1 MPQCQSNEVHSEPQL
16 SLALAPPRI
25 QDCLRDA
32 HNHPLAGFKD
42 GGKMV
47 SHRVPPSELWG
58 YPFTEIGQTYTS
70 YCALVFDCDDPD
82 AAELAFYDKTFP
94 RPSWMVQNQ
103 ENRHLHVGYGLVLPV
118 HRYEAA
124 KPKPLQTLRRVAE
137 YGTRALNADPGF
149 SGVLT
154 RNPEPRNPIPNYGE
168 RTRTWW
174 GRKRLFW
181 LSEFNL
187 YIPKGWR
194 APRPGQG
201 HNRNWPQRGSV
212 PRLPG
217 LGRAPG
223 KREQGRARL
232 RPGTRHRG
240 PRTLRQNIRSL
251 FSRFRG
257 SGDCLRR
264 TAQWAGKWH
273 SPQFI
278 GRQKARGKRGG
289 AASGKVRRK
298 RTEIR
303 DAMILAWWRAGYTQR
318 EIGAFIKLSQ
328 VRVCKIVNRDKD
340 LPVPARMVGLRIWDP
355 GVGES
360 GGVIEPHRKA
370 RPRHEPEN
378 PPQFDPEPVQT
389 SLHLNSHAIKP
400 PLPSSAM
407 SL

>member
-1 MPQCQSNEVHSEPQL
+1 MVPMPQCQSNEVHSEPQL

-32 HNHPLAGFKD
+32 HNHPLAGFKR

-103 ENRHLHVGYGLVLPV
+103 ENRHLHVGYGLMLPV

-181 LSEFNL
+181 LSELNL

-194 APRPGQG
+194 APRPGKATTG
-201 HNRNWPQRGSV
+201 IGRNV
-212 PRLPG
+212 D
-217 LGRAPG
+217 
-223 KREQGRARL
+223 
-232 RPGTRHRG
+232 
-240 PRTLRQNIRSL
+240 L
-251 FSRFRG
+251 FR
-257 SGDCLRR
+257 DCLAWAGRR
-264 TAQWAGKWH
+264 ENENKAVLDYAQERAIEVRERYAKISDHFFPDSEIRGIAQSVERYREQWAGKWH

-318 EIGAFIKLSQ
+318 EIGEFHKLSKMRISQ
-328 VRVCKIVNRDKD
+328 IVNRDKD

-360 GGVIEPHRKA
+360 GGVIEPRKPA
-370 RPRHEPEN
+370 RPEPAQSSLF
-378 PPQFDPEPVQT
+378 PP
-389 SLHLNSHAIKP
+389 
-400 PLPSSAM
+400 
-407 SL
+407 

>member
-32 HNHPLAGFKD
+32 HNHPLAGFKR

-103 ENRHLHVGYGLVLPV
+103 ENRHLHVGYGLMLPV

-154 RNPEPRNPIPNYGE
+154 RNPEPQNPIPNYGE

-181 LSEFNL
+181 LSELNL

-194 APRPGQG
+194 APRPGKATTG
-201 HNRNWPQRGSV
+201 IGRNV
-212 PRLPG
+212 D
-217 LGRAPG
+217 
-223 KREQGRARL
+223 
-232 RPGTRHRG
+232 
-240 PRTLRQNIRSL
+240 L
-251 FSRFRG
+251 FR
-257 SGDCLRR
+257 DCL
-264 TAQWAGKWH
+264 AWAG
-273 SPQFI
+273 
-278 GRQKARGKRGG
+278 RRENENKAVLDYAQERAIEVRERYAKISAHFFPDSEVRGLPVPSNVIASSGPVSGIARSSLAARKRGG
-289 AASGKVRRK
+289 SAVERPAARSAASALKY
-298 RTEIR
+298 
-303 DAMILAWWRAGYTQR
+303 AM
-318 EIGAFIKLSQ
+318 
-328 VRVCKIVNRDKD
+328 
-340 LPVPARMVGLRIWDP
+340 P
-355 GVGES
+355 
-360 GGVIEPHRKA
+360 
-370 RPRHEPEN
+370 
-378 PPQFDPEPVQT
+378 
-389 SLHLNSHAIKP
+389 
-400 PLPSSAM
+400 
-407 SL
+407 